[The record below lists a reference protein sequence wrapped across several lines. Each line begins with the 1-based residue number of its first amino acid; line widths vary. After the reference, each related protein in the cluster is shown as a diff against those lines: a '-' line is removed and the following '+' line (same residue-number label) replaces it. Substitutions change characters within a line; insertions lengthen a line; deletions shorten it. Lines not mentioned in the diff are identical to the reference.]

1 MGRTA
6 HLFVDISAHGFGHLA
21 QVAPVL
27 AALTARL
34 PELRLTIRS
43 GLPRE
48 RLQARVAAAFT
59 HLQASSDF
67 GYVMHDAVSLDLAA
81 TAQAYRRQHADWEV
95 LVDRDARLFRE
106 LQPDLVFSD
115 VAYLPLAG
123 AARAGIPSAAMCS
136 LNWAELF
143 AHFFAKEEWAET
155 IHRQMLDAY
164 TSAECFLRV
173 TPGMTMADLPRL
185 RPIGPIAALGED
197 CQQALRAQLG
207 CNNDE
212 RLVLIAFG
220 GFEKQLPIDAW
231 PVIPCVHWLVPQ
243 TWQVEHPSVSAFEP
257 LGHSI
262 ADLLR
267 AADAVLSKPGYGT
280 FAEAACNNTPLLYLR
295 REDWPEQDFLID
307 WLQVHGRCRQVSE
320 DELLAGRL
328 QVALESLWSQAA
340 PPTPQPSGAEE
351 AAAALL
357 PWLTKV
363 SESSHAAGDASVSGQ
378 THAPNS

>member
-1 MGRTA
+1 MSQPA

-27 AALTARL
+27 QALTVRL

-43 GLPRE
+43 GLPGE
-48 RLQARVAAAFT
+48 RLQARLVAPFT

-81 TAQAYRRQHADWEV
+81 TAQAYRRQHADWET
-95 LVDRDARLFRE
+95 LVERDARLFRE

-143 AHFFAKEEWAET
+143 AHFFAKEEWAAT

-164 TSAECFLRV
+164 NSAECFLRV
-173 TPGMTMADLPRL
+173 TPGMAMADLPRL

-197 CQQALRAQLG
+197 CRQALHTQLG
-207 CNNDE
+207 CSSDE

-220 GFEKQLPIDAW
+220 GFEKQLPIDTW
-231 PVIPCVHWLVPQ
+231 PAIAGVRWLVPQ
-243 TWQVEHPSVSAFEP
+243 AWQVEHPNVTAFEP
-257 LGHSI
+257 LGRSI

-280 FAEAACNNTPLLYLR
+280 FAEAACNDTPLLYLR

-320 DELLAGRL
+320 GELLSGRL
-328 QVALESLWSQAA
+328 QAALESLWGQAA
-340 PPTPQPSGAEE
+340 PPTPQPLGAEE
-351 AAAALL
+351 AATALL
-357 PWLTKV
+357 PWLARV
-363 SESSHAAGDASVSGQ
+363 SEE
-378 THAPNS
+378 